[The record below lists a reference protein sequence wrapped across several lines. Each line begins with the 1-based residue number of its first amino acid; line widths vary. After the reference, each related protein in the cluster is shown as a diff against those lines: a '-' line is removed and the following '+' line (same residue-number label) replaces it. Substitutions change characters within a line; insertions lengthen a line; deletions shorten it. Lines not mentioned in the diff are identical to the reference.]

1 MEFTELQKIWDQQ
14 NQQTL
19 YAIDESRLHQQIKRR
34 LSRANRKVNI
44 SEIGYILIS
53 LMASSILLLIGSGSL
68 YNNIVI
74 ASFLLIGVVIAY
86 FRWRRLRLVN
96 NPAMD
101 LKTSVDEALSNQNYL
116 KRAMD
121 SFLLWYI
128 LPLAIPAVLNMYHTG
143 GKPLWQWA
151 FVLSSFLLGYLL
163 IRQFALPKVSREIQ
177 KLEDLKAMLNS

>member
-19 YAIDESRLHQQIKRR
+19 YAIDESQLHQQIKRR
-34 LSRANRKVNI
+34 LSRDNRGVNT

-53 LMASSILLLIGSGSL
+53 LMASSILLLIGSGSF
-68 YNNIVI
+68 YNNIVM
-74 ASFLLIGVVIAY
+74 ANFLLIGVVIVY

-96 NPAMD
+96 DPAMD
-101 LKTSVDEALSNQNYL
+101 LKTRVDEALNNQNYL

-121 SFLLWYI
+121 YFLLWYI
-128 LPLAIPAVLNMYHTG
+128 LPLAVPAVLNMYQTG

-151 FVLSSFLLGYLL
+151 FVLGSFLLGYLL
-163 IRQFALPKVSREIQ
+163 IRQLALPRVNREIQ
-177 KLEDLKAMLNS
+177 KLEDLKVMLNG